1 MINSNLPSF
10 AIEQHYEARD
20 LAIKRLVDLHND
32 DFDINDNDLFYS
44 VLDQYGLLED
54 GFALETDIDYIVKE
68 VNRRIV

>member
-32 DFDINDNDLFYS
+32 DFDISDKKLFFGILES
-44 VLDQYGLLED
+44 YGLLSD
-54 GFALETDIDYIVKE
+54 GFALDDDIDYIVKE
-68 VNRRIV
+68 VNKHIA